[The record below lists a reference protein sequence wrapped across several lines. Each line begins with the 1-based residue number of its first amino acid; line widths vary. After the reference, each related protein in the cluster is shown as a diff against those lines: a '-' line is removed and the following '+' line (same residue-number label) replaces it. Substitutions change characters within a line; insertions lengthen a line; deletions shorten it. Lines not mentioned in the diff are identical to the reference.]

1 MSLLTPREK
10 DVLRLLA
17 EDSSI
22 SVPELAKR
30 FGVSAVTIRT
40 DLNSLSRKGYVVLRK
55 GSAFPAFH
63 QSILRRQETLM
74 DEKNR
79 IAKAAAD
86 LIQDGDNVMILAG
99 TTNAL
104 IAKYCLG
111 KRDVHIVTNSTL
123 LLPYVRV
130 NPAIHLTLVGGEFR
144 PSIEGTVGPLTATEL
159 RQFHVRIAF
168 LGTDGF
174 TLDKGLTAHLV
185 EDAEVAKVMAGQAEQ
200 VVLVTDSTK
209 YGKAGFAHMLPL
221 HKMSMLITDEALSPQ
236 AIAELAEHKIAVKL
250 V

>member
-1 MSLLTPREK
+1 LL
-10 DVLRLLA
+10 V
-17 EDSSI
+17 
-22 SVPELAKR
+22 
-30 FGVSAVTIRT
+30 
-40 DLNSLSRKGYVVLRK
+40 
-55 GSAFPAFH
+55 
-63 QSILRRQETLM
+63 

-79 IAKAAAD
+79 IAKAAAE
-86 LIQDGDNVMILAG
+86 LIQDGDNIMILAG

-104 IAKYCLG
+104 IVKYCLG
-111 KRDVHIVTNSTL
+111 KRDVHIVSNSTL

-144 PSIEGTVGPLTATEL
+144 PSIEGVVGPLAANEL

-185 EDAEVAKVMAGQAEQ
+185 EDAEIAKVMAGQAEQ
-200 VVLVTDSTK
+200 VVLATDCTK

-221 HKMSMLITDEALSPQ
+221 HKVSMLITDDGLPEKART
-236 AIAELAEHKIAVKL
+236 ELAEHKIAVKL
-250 V
+250 A